1 MVNPAITGEAAGTA
15 IAAAEALKAI
25 GSIIIVEPNQ
35 FISILEKNEKPI
47 TVHSPSGFMT
57 KHKYITSYKGLVFFT
72 KSSTELIIP
81 SFVEIIE
88 AKKILIPQM

>member
-1 MVNPAITGEAAGTA
+1 MVNPAITGGATGAV
-15 IAAAEALKAI
+15 AAANAIRAI
-25 GSIIIVEPNQ
+25 GSIVIVEPNE

-47 TVHSPSGFMT
+47 TVHSPSSFMT
-57 KHKYITSYKGLVFFT
+57 KHKYITRYKGLVFFT
-72 KSSTELIIP
+72 KSGTELIIP

>member
-1 MVNPAITGEAAGTA
+1 MVNPAMTGGAAG
-15 IAAAEALKAI
+15 AAAAANAIRAI
-25 GSIIIVEPNQ
+25 GSIVIVEPNE

-47 TVHSPSGFMT
+47 VVHSPSSFMT

-81 SFVEIIE
+81 SFVEIVE